1 MYNTH
6 TMGKFS
12 WQGKTVLITGGTGSF
27 GRAYVNY
34 LLAKPRPPVIRIFSR
49 DEFKQYQM
57 QQELPAKSA
66 RKVRFLL
73 GDVRDKDRL
82 LRATQGADVVIHAAA
97 LKQVPLGEYNPFE
110 PIKTNILG
118 TQNMVEAVLDT
129 GVKKAVLISSD
140 KAVYPVNLYGATKMC
155 AEKLF
160 VQGNVYAGKVRGVFS
175 VVRYGNV
182 LGSRGS
188 VVPIFKQQKKTGVV
202 TITDPKMTRFWITL
216 EQACKF
222 VDKAVVNM
230 QGGEIFIPK
239 IPSIKIADLA
249 KAIAPRAKLKSVGVR
264 PGEKLHE
271 VLINEEESLRLQ
283 EYRDYYTIAPQFP
296 FWEGEK
302 AKNSGGR
309 KKPFTYRSDENDNW
323 LTRQQLQR
331 LL

>member
-1 MYNTH
+1 MT
-6 TMGKFS
+6 KFS

-27 GRAYVNY
+27 GQAFVKY
-34 LLAKPRPPVIRIFSR
+34 LLNKKQAPTIRIFSR

-57 QQELPAKSA
+57 QQELSAASA

-82 LRATQGADVVIHAAA
+82 LRATQGVDVVVHAAA

-110 PIKTNILG
+110 PIKTNIWG
-118 TQNMVEAVLDT
+118 TQNVVEAVLDT

-140 KAVYPVNLYGATKMC
+140 KAVYPINLYGATKMC

-160 VQGNVYAGKVRGVFS
+160 VQGNVYAGKARGVFS

-188 VVPIFKQQKKTGVV
+188 VVPVFKQQKKTGVV

-222 VDKAVVNM
+222 VDKVVVNM

-239 IPSIKIADLA
+239 IPSINIVDLA
-249 KAIAPRAKLKSVGVR
+249 KAIAPRAKLRSVGVR
-264 PGEKLHE
+264 PGEKLYE
-271 VLINEEESLRLQ
+271 ALITEEESLRLK
-283 EYRDYYTIAPQFP
+283 EYKSYYTVTPQFP

-302 AKNSGGR
+302 AKNTGGR

>member
-1 MYNTH
+1 MA
-6 TMGKFS
+6 KFS

-27 GRAYVNY
+27 GRAFVNY

-49 DEFKQYQM
+49 DEFKQSQM
-57 QQELPAKSA
+57 QQELSA
-66 RKVRFLL
+66 RRIDQVRFLL

-82 LRATQGADVVIHAAA
+82 LRATQGVDVVVHAAA
-97 LKQVPLGEYNPFE
+97 LKHIHLGEYNPFE

-118 TQNMVEAVLDT
+118 TQNVVEAVLDT

-140 KAVYPVNLYGATKMC
+140 KAVYPINLYGATKLC

-160 VQGNVYAGKVRGVFS
+160 VQGNVYTGKSRGVFS

-188 VVPIFKQQKKTGVV
+188 VVPIFKHQKDTGVV

-216 EQACKF
+216 GQACKF
-222 VDKAVVNM
+222 VEKAVTNM

-239 IPSIKIADLA
+239 IPSINIVDLA
-249 KAIAPRAKLKSVGVR
+249 KVIAPGAKLKSVGIR
-264 PGEKLHE
+264 PGEKLYE
-271 VLINEEESLRLQ
+271 ALITEEESLRLK
-283 EYRDYYTIAPQFP
+283 EYKDYYTVTPQFP
-296 FWEGEK
+296 FWEGEQVK
-302 AKNSGGR
+302 KRGR
-309 KKPFTYRSDENDNW
+309 LKKPFIYRSDKNDQW
-323 LTRQQLQR
+323 LTRQQLRQ